1 MCLLT
6 LSKDLSM
13 AQVLLPGM
21 IRVSEVAITIR
32 ICVASCG
39 IGVVGLVVAFTDL
52 SASSSHVG

>member
-1 MCLLT
+1 
-6 LSKDLSM
+6 M